1 MPEHTGTACAPILVA
16 QPIRLERTRQVN
28 QAYSLD
34 RGIDREVERERHERA
49 LHDDERTGLGL
60 CDELRTKDA
69 REHVGAVNLRR
80 PSGQ

>member
-1 MPEHTGTACAPILVA
+1 LI
-16 QPIRLERTRQVN
+16 ERK
-28 QAYSLD
+28 AMGPHLDSLD
-34 RGIDREVERERHERA
+34 RNIDRELERELHERA

-80 PSGQ
+80 PAGH